1 MYVIVHRSLL
11 LLLLIVLCCIGVVV
25 VVMIVLC
32 YGCVVMVVVTFVD
45 GRVRQSKDAVGKSL
59 HQRQPHAHQR
69 CPSSQ
74 TLTDT
79 IHG

>member
-1 MYVIVHRSLL
+1 MAIWLW
-11 LLLLIVLCCIGVVV
+11 LCA
-25 VVMIVLC
+25 
-32 YGCVVMVVVTFVD
+32 YGCMVVLMVVVVVTFVD

-59 HQRQPHAHQR
+59 HQRQPHTHQR

-74 TLTDT
+74 TLTDA